1 MSTYQSVSLH
11 ITGPAHHTDG
21 MATEHAGEAFGH
33 VTIYVDGGAWS
44 VRADS
49 AETLRSLAE
58 AFRNAADALDAE
70 RQPVTTQRPVAAMG
84 GVA

>member
-1 MSTYQSVSLH
+1 MSTYQSISLH

-33 VTIYVDGGAWS
+33 VTIYVDGGSWS

-49 AETLRSLAE
+49 AETLRSLSGAFGNAAE
-58 AFRNAADALDAE
+58 ALEAKRS
-70 RQPVTTQRPVAAMG
+70 VTVSEHPVAAMG
-84 GVA
+84 GLH